1 MRDEERAR
9 LIWLLSTDKAVT
21 SSLLGKLTLAERY
34 DDSTLADDLAEVEM
48 LVSHLPPPDLADALE
63 ALPYDARNAL
73 WRLVADDKRGEVLLE
88 ASESVWGDL
97 IEEMSDHDLLFA
109 LQNLDIDEQ
118 VYLLQHLPRDLT
130 GRLLATLPA
139 DKRAR
144 IRQMMRYADNTV
156 GAIMEFEVITVR
168 PEATRGGTALS
179 AATRENAGEH
189 RQTVCDHPQ

>member
-1 MRDEERAR
+1 MTAR
-9 LIWLLSTDKAVT
+9 LPTIWRKW
-21 SSLLGKLTLAERY
+21 RCWFP
-34 DDSTLADDLAEVEM
+34 
-48 LVSHLPPPDLADALE
+48 HLPPPDLADALE

-156 GAIMEFEVITVR
+156 GAIMGVR
-168 PEATRGGTALS
+168 GHYRSSGSHSRRYS
-179 AATRENAGEH
+179 AICG
-189 RQTVCDHPQ
+189 D

>member
-1 MRDEERAR
+1 MTAR
-9 LIWLLSTDKAVT
+9 LPTIWRKW
-21 SSLLGKLTLAERY
+21 RCWF
-34 DDSTLADDLAEVEM
+34 
-48 LVSHLPPPDLADALE
+48 HLPPPDLADALE

-139 DKRAR
+139 DKRAYSPDDALR
-144 IRQMMRYADNTV
+144 RQYR
-156 GAIMEFEVITVR
+156 R
-168 PEATRGGTALS
+168 R
-179 AATRENAGEH
+179 
-189 RQTVCDHPQ
+189 DHGV